1 MKERIVALAK
11 YYLTLLLIFVAEK
24 PLFMLY
30 QWVAGGAGQGD
41 YGVKE
46 WLQVVWHGLP
56 VDRSTA
62 GYITA
67 FPLLLVLVGTWMG
80 GRTMRKILRVYNLII
95 GIILAVIFL
104 GDAVTYPFWGMK
116 LDSSI
121 FFYLQSP
128 KDAFASAPWYMTL
141 LGFAAAGVI
150 GWLAYRVLEWSVN
163 DNAFSAC
170 GRRVSASALLVLLL
184 GLLFLEIR
192 GGVSQST
199 MNVGKAYFSQ
209 DQYLNHSAVNPA
221 FSLLSSMGKEKDFD
235 QMFNF
240 FDQETLDEQLQGL
253 FPKGGLLT
261 DTLLNTDRPNVLLII
276 MEGFGADFIEELG
289 GEPGVAPNIARL
301 SNEGI
306 FFTNCYAGSFRTD
319 RGTVC
324 VLNGHQGL
332 PTESIMKMPSKSSTL
347 NSIPA
352 RLADAGYS
360 TSFLYGG
367 DINFTNM
374 QSYLWSNGYQTIES
388 DRDFT
393 AAERATGA
401 WGVTDSIV
409 FRRLLSELKA
419 MPTDA
424 PWHKAFLT
432 LSSHEP
438 FEVPFDRFEDK
449 ILNSFAYTDHCL
461 GQLVDSLKQLP
472 LWDNLLL
479 IAVPDHGFC
488 YQPTNR
494 HYPHAHHIPML
505 WIGGAVSH
513 PIRVDRMISQSDLAA
528 TLLAQMGLPHD
539 DFPFSRNVFADNYD
553 YPCSFYSFKNGFA
566 FADSTGITLYDND
579 AEDVFYN
586 ESSAQGLIPASQ
598 DSASAHR
605 LARGKAILQ
614 SLYDDLGRR

>member
-1 MKERIVALAK
+1 MKERFLTLVR
-11 YYLTLLLIFVAEK
+11 YYLAVLLVFVAEK
-24 PLFMLY
+24 PLFMVY
-30 QWVAGGAGQGD
+30 QLVAGGAGQGE
-41 YGVKE
+41 YGLKE
-46 WLQVVWHGLP
+46 WLLVIWHGLP
-56 VDRSTA
+56 VDLSTA
-62 GYITA
+62 GYICVI
-67 FPLLLVLVGTWMG
+67 PLLLILIGTWG
-80 GRTMRKILRVYNLII
+80 VGRAMRVVLKRYNFCI
-95 GIILAVIFL
+95 GIILALIFL
-104 GDAVTYPFWGMK
+104 GDAITYPFWGIK

-141 LGFAAAGVI
+141 LGFIAAGAI
-150 GWLAYRVLEWSVN
+150 GWLAYRLIDSTVC
-163 DNAFSAC
+163 DAAFDKC
-170 GRRVSASALLVLLL
+170 DRRVLTTVLLALLL
-184 GLLFLEIR
+184 GPMFLVIR

-199 MNVGKAYFSQ
+199 MNVGRAYFSQ

-221 FSLLSSMGKEKDFD
+221 FNLLSSMGKEQDFD

-240 FDQETLDEQLQGL
+240 FDEETLERNLQGL
-253 FPKGGLLT
+253 FPKGGATT
-261 DTLLNTDRPNVLLII
+261 DTILNTTRPNVLLII

-289 GEPGVAPNIARL
+289 GEAGVAPNISRL
-301 SNEGI
+301 ADQGV

-332 PTESIMKMPSKSSTL
+332 PTESIMKMPKKSSTL
-347 NSIPA
+347 NSIPG

-374 QSYLWSNGYQTIES
+374 QSYLWSNGYQSIES
-388 DRDFT
+388 DHDFT

-409 FRRLLSELKA
+409 FRRLLSELKE
-419 MPTDA
+419 MPADE

-438 FEVPFDRFEDK
+438 FEVPFNRFDDK
-449 ILNSFAYTDHCL
+449 ILNAFAYTDHCF
-461 GQLVDSLKQLP
+461 GQLVDSLKASAI
-472 LWDNLLL
+472 WDNLLL

-494 HYPHAHHIPML
+494 HFPHAHHIPML

-513 PIRVDRMISQSDLAA
+513 PMKVDKLISQSDLAA
-528 TLLAQMGLPHD
+528 TLLAQMGLEHD

-553 YPCSFYSFKNGFA
+553 YPCSYYSFKNGFA
-566 FADSTGITLYDND
+566 FADSTGITLFDND
-579 AEDVFYN
+579 AQDVFYN
-586 ESSAQGLIPASQ
+586 ESTSEGVVSAMQ
-598 DSASAHR
+598 DPSSAHR
-605 LARGKAILQ
+605 LERGKAILQ
-614 SLYDDLGRR
+614 SLYDDLGSR